1 MTTPPDA
8 RDKAAT
14 THNAAADRF
23 DDPSNTFWERF
34 GRRTIDRLHLRQGQ
48 RVLDVCCG
56 GFNPW
61 DRISEPVA
69 LRALLEQGGAEHIE
83 VVAEAGRHEIPTP
96 DAWWAAV
103 LGSGYRG
110 TVDQLDA
117 AARDHVRAANLAY
130 IAQAGLREVEANV
143 VYALARKPVV

>member
-1 MTTPPDA
+1 VFAVTTWGPRWFEPASTAFWAAVLEVRPD
-8 RDKAAT
+8 
-14 THNAAADRF
+14 
-23 DDPSNTFWERF
+23 
-34 GRRTIDRLHLRQGQ
+34 LHK
-48 RVLDVCCG
+48 

-69 LRALLEQGGAEHIE
+69 VRTLLEQGGAQHIE

-96 DAWWAAV
+96 DAWWTAV

-130 IAQAGLREVEANV
+130 IAQSGLREVEANV